1 MHYLPRAGIARAR
14 APHRPEGL
22 WTRRP
27 GGRTTLPVLP
37 SPVRPTD
44 TGSNKYEGEEHHGN
58 YKIVVTIEAET
69 VDDSHAIASG
79 FIDIP
84 GVTGINLVYA
94 NFEDD
99 PTLAEAGSR

>member
-1 MHYLPRAGIARAR
+1 MVISSLVVETKPKCTDEVSAELAERAGVEV
-14 APHRPEGL
+14 HETNG
-22 WTRRP
+22 
-27 GGRTTLPVLP
+27 
-37 SPVRPTD
+37 
-44 TGSNKYEGEEHHGN
+44 

>member
-1 MHYLPRAGIARAR
+1 MVISSLVVETVPEHTSEVARELDQRAGVEV
-14 APHRPEGL
+14 HETNG
-22 WTRRP
+22 
-27 GGRTTLPVLP
+27 
-37 SPVRPTD
+37 
-44 TGSNKYEGEEHHGN
+44 

-79 FIDIP
+79 FITIE

-99 PTLAEAGSR
+99 PTLLKAGMQ

>member
-1 MHYLPRAGIARAR
+1 MVISRLVVETK
-14 APHRPEGL
+14 PE
-22 WTRRP
+22 
-27 GGRTTLPVLP
+27 RTEEAAAELAK
-37 SPVRPTD
+37 R
-44 TGSNKYEGEEHHGN
+44 EGVEVHETNG

-79 FIDIP
+79 FIGIP

-99 PTLAEAGSR
+99 PTLAGAGSR